1 MSNLNAMI
9 TSLTGRNADEVAK
22 LLNNFSLIEYE
33 FELEREIRYLIEPLD
48 DAEMKWV
55 NHVLDTYDASG
66 RCRIRVKN
74 GEPRLSLKIPLFS
87 QDTPTAKTC
96 IRIELKPQTDEQKAE
111 LLRIRDLIAAEP
123 GSQQA
128 EKWGAPITTSSGV
141 KVWVNRNG
149 SGKWWVEV
157 DEGIELLLPEGM
169 KVIATEK
176 SQIKMS

>member
-1 MSNLNAMI
+1 MGNLNEMI
-9 TSLTGRNADEVAK
+9 KNLTGRNADEVAK
-22 LLNNFSLIEYE
+22 ILNNFSLIEYE

-48 DAEMKWV
+48 EAGMKWM
-55 NHVLDTYDASG
+55 NHILDTYDASG

-87 QDTPTAKTC
+87 QDTPVAKTC

-111 LLRIRDLIAAEP
+111 LLKIRDLISAEP

-128 EKWGAPITTSSGV
+128 EKWGALVTTTNGV

-157 DEGIELLLPEGM
+157 DEGVELRLPEGM

-176 SQIKMS
+176 STIKMS